1 MKLIFS
7 ILCSLLLTSCPNKS
21 MNQSQE
27 PNEIVSLFEGT
38 LLGAGEEGFQKENFV
53 ISSEKQWK
61 DFLNK
66 LDGTNKV
73 SSRFDSVIDFDN
85 AIVLV
90 AVDKVRN
97 SGGFGIKIIE
107 LKDEK
112 EKLSVVVQHTGPKP
126 TDMVTMAITQPI
138 NIVKIKKTNKE
149 IIFVER

>member
-1 MKLIFS
+1 
-7 ILCSLLLTSCPNKS
+7 
-21 MNQSQE
+21 MNNGQE
-27 PNEIVSLFEGT
+27 PNKIVSLFEGS
-38 LLGAGEEGFQKENFV
+38 LFGAGEEGFQKENFI
-53 ISSEKQWK
+53 ISSEKEWK

-73 SSRFDSVIDFDN
+73 SSRFESVIDFN
-85 AIVLV
+85 NTIVLV

-97 SGGFGIKIIE
+97 SGGFGIKITE

-138 NIVKIKKTNKE
+138 SIVKIKKTNKE